1 MILIY
6 GVGFGRFMYIVY
18 VYSVI
23 ILIDIKR
30 LTYIHSLRIYSDE
43 MPAGAGFLHNGFTAA
58 AFTLRVICLFLFNMF
73 GVIIPKP
80 LLTIGGF
87 DFLKVCDVVYIRV
100 HWARVRII
108 IHSRLLPGLVPSI
121 LFVAVTDLPLTA
133 FSTRTCS
140 EYLSAIA
147 DLTLLRMSQYLVA
160 RFPMLAVQRPA
171 NIVKRCCGT
180 SLAPS
185 ETGFYNRPHT
195 IGALRLDA

>member
-1 MILIY
+1 
-6 GVGFGRFMYIVY
+6 
-18 VYSVI
+18 
-23 ILIDIKR
+23 
-30 LTYIHSLRIYSDE
+30 
-43 MPAGAGFLHNGFTAA
+43 
-58 AFTLRVICLFLFNMF
+58 MF

-87 DFLKVCDVVYIRV
+87 DFLKVCDGVYIRV

-108 IHSRLLPGLVPSI
+108 IHCRLVPGLVPGI
-121 LFVAVTDLPLTA
+121 LFAVTDLPLTA

-140 EYLSAIA
+140 GYLSAIA
-147 DLTLLRMSQYLVA
+147 GLTLLRMSQYLVA

-180 SLAPS
+180 SLALS